1 MCRIERAAGGPLSSF
16 DGGWTYSIL
25 GLCVGFLVGMT
36 GVGGGSLMTP
46 ALVLLFGIHPATAVG
61 TDLLF
66 AGLTKAVGTSVHGLH
81 GSVNW
86 RIVALLSSGSIP
98 MAIATLLLLRWIG
111 PQDAAVSRTICWV
124 MGVALIMTAASL
136 YLRGLLAAP
145 RPASDPDKD
154 RYRQTVLTIGSGAAL
169 GLLVTISS
177 VGAGAMGIVVLYLL
191 FPLLPMRTLVGS
203 DVAHAVP
210 LTLVAGSGYWLVGAV
225 NWSMLAWL
233 LAGSLPGII
242 LGSTIAPRVNER
254 ILRPILSAIL
264 VLVGVRLLFT

>member
-1 MCRIERAAGGPLSSF
+1 LFSL

-66 AGLTKAVGTSVHGLH
+66 AGLTKTVGTSVHGFN

-98 MAIATLLLLRWIG
+98 MTIATLLLLHWIG
-111 PQDAAVSRTICWV
+111 PQDAAVSRTIRLV
-124 MGVALIMTAASL
+124 MGVALLATAASL
-136 YLRGLLAAP
+136 YMRRLLKAP
-145 RPASDPDKD
+145 RAAADPTKD
-154 RYRQTVLTIGSGAAL
+154 RYRQVVLTVAGGVAL

-177 VGAGAMGIVVLYLL
+177 VGAGAMGIVALYFLY
-191 FPLLPMRTLVGS
+191 PILPTRTLVGS

-210 LTLVAGSGYWLVGAV
+210 LTLVAGSGYWLAGAV
-225 NWSMLAWL
+225 DWAMLAWL
-233 LAGSLPGII
+233 LAGSLPGVL
-242 LGSTIAPRVNER
+242 LGSTLAPRVSER
-254 ILRPILSAIL
+254 IMRPILATIL
-264 VLVGVRLLFT
+264 VLVGIRLLVS

>member
-1 MCRIERAAGGPLSSF
+1 MSSF

-66 AGLTKAVGTSVHGLH
+66 AGLTKSVGTGMHGLH

-98 MAIATLLLLRWIG
+98 MAIATLLLLHWIG

-124 MGVALIMTAASL
+124 MGVALLATAASL
-136 YLRGLLAAP
+136 YLRGLIAVP
-145 RPASDPDKD
+145 RPASDPATD
-154 RYRQTVLTIGSGAAL
+154 RYRQVVLTIGCGVAL
-169 GLLVTISS
+169 GLPVTISS
-177 VGAGAMGIVVLYLL
+177 VGAGSMGIVALYFL
-191 FPLLPMRTLVGS
+191 FPILPTRTLVGS

-210 LTLVAGSGYWLVGAV
+210 LTLLAGSGYWLVGAV
-225 NWSMLAWL
+225 DWAMLAWL
-233 LAGSLPGII
+233 MAGSLPGVL
-242 LGSTIAPRVNER
+242 LGSTLAPRVNER
-254 ILRPILSAIL
+254 ILRPILAAIL
-264 VLVGVRLLFT
+264 VLAGVRLLVT

>member
-1 MCRIERAAGGPLSSF
+1 MSSF
-16 DGGWTYSIL
+16 DGGWLYSGL

-66 AGLTKAVGTSVHGLH
+66 AGLTKAVGTGVHGFH

-86 RIVALLSSGSIP
+86 RIVTLLSAGSIP
-98 MAIATLLLLRWIG
+98 MSIATLMVLHWIG
-111 PQDAAVSRTICWV
+111 PQDAAVSRTICVV
-124 MGVALIMTAASL
+124 MGVALLATAASL
-136 YLRGLLAAP
+136 YMRGLLKAP
-145 RPASDPDKD
+145 RPAADPAKD
-154 RYRQTVLTIGSGAAL
+154 RLRQIVLTVAGGAAL

-177 VGAGAMGIVVLYLL
+177 VGAGSMGIVALYFLY
-191 FPLLPMRTLVGS
+191 PLLATRMLVGS

-225 NWSMLAWL
+225 DWAMLVWL
-233 LAGSLPGII
+233 LAGSLPGVL
-242 LGSTIAPRVNER
+242 LGSSLAPRVSER
-254 ILRPILSAIL
+254 VLRPILAAIL
-264 VLVGVRLLFT
+264 IVVGLKLLGT